1 MELLSLAPAAK
12 RLGINSVTL
21 RLWADAEK
29 VLVTWVGCECRF
41 SSAGIDALNT
51 GRDGRPPARER
62 RQGLY
67 VRVSGSTGQE
77 SSLAAHGAELEVLR
91 PKASGGR
98 EELPEDFIS
107 LVTTFA
113 GRLCGLRS
121 AAARRLL
128 AESGQCPQ
136 AACEE
141 TAA

>member
-1 MELLSLAPAAK
+1 M
-12 RLGINSVTL
+12 
-21 RLWADAEK
+21 
-29 VLVTWVGCECRF
+29 TWVGRERRF
-41 SSAGIDALNT
+41 SSADIDSLKT

-62 RQGLY
+62 CEGLY
-67 VRVSGSTGQE
+67 VRVSGSTEQE

-91 PKASGGR
+91 PRASGGR

-121 AAARRLL
+121 AAARRPLL